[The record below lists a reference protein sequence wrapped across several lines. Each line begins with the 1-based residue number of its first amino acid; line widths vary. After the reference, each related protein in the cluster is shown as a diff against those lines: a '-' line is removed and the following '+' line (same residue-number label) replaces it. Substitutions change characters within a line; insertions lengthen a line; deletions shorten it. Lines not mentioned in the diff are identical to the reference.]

1 MSEKFG
7 KPISGDSVRELSGGF
22 FSFIAKALLVST
34 FALMTLLWGLFAIVE
49 YQEKFESRISTPGR
63 VILRI
68 QATGIY
74 KLVVEK
80 GPGSDCLL
88 FSMGKKPASLFAPG
102 QAWYGA
108 FSGAGTA
115 YLSHIEA
122 PGVYNLVC
130 GGEGEPASMLYTKAP
145 LEGMLWLFAWMVALP
160 MGLMGGFLL
169 LGWLY
174 VGWAAPKGDHVA
186 YPTTDESLLARMS
199 QEDSRKK

>member
-22 FSFIAKALLVST
+22 FSFIAKALLIST
-34 FALMTLLWGLFAIVE
+34 FALMTLLWGLFVIVE

-80 GPGSDCLL
+80 GTGSDCLL

-108 FSGAGTA
+108 LSGASTA

-130 GGEGEPASMLYTKAP
+130 GGEGEPSSMLYTKAA

-160 MGLMGGFLL
+160 VGLMGGFLL

-174 VGWAAPKGDHVA
+174 VGWAAPKGDYAA